1 MDSNKSNGGRT
12 TARKQDKTGAS
23 LQGEGVR
30 LNVFLQ
36 ERGVASRRKADE
48 MIAAGRVSVD
58 GRVVSALGTR
68 VAKNSRVMVD
78 GKAIART
85 LPTVTYMLNKPDLCL
100 TSRSDPQGRPTV
112 FDLEDVRRL
121 PANVQ
126 AVGRLDFRSEGLL
139 ILTNDG
145 DLAFALTHP
154 RFSVEKTYAC
164 LVGDTVAP
172 DEVEKL
178 RSGVMLDD
186 GFAKPISVRVGNREQ
201 LGAGK
206 RGQWIEVVVAEG
218 RNRLI
223 RRMLDQVGHK
233 VLRLVRTAIGDVVLP
248 SMQKSGTVVQLSG
261 VALESLMRVRDEFLS
276 SQKETPSEFP
286 LRVARKKGGVRRKG
300 LSDEEYVEERTRRSL
315 ESSRRQSERLQKKTP
330 DVPSRPRSEG
340 APKPEAPARSPSR
353 IRDGAKPPRARR

>member
-1 MDSNKSNGGRT
+1 MDSKKSTVGRAP
-12 TARKQDKTGAS
+12 ARRPEKAS
-23 LQGEGVR
+23 ESHQSDGIR

-78 GKAIART
+78 GKAIARS
-85 LPTVTYMLNKPDLCL
+85 LPTATYMLNKPDLCL

-112 FDLEDVRRL
+112 FELDDVKRL

-126 AVGRLDFRSEGLL
+126 SVGRLDFRSEGLL

-154 RFSVEKTYAC
+154 RFSVEKSYAC
-164 LVGDTVAP
+164 LVADTIAP

-178 RSGVMLDD
+178 RAGVMLDD

-206 RGQWIEVVVAEG
+206 RGQWVEVVVAEG

-223 RRMLDQVGHK
+223 RRMLDHVGHK

-248 SMQKSGTVVQLSG
+248 SGLKPGSVVAVGG
-261 VALESLMRVRDEFLS
+261 VALESLLQIRDEFLS
-276 SQKETPSEFP
+276 NQNESASEFP
-286 LRVARKKGGVRRKG
+286 LRVARKKTSQRRKG
-300 LSDEEYVEERTRRSL
+300 LSDEAYVEERTRRSI
-315 ESSRRQSERLQKKTP
+315 ESSRRQSDRVDRKP
-330 DVPSRPRSEG
+330 PVAAPRPRGEG
-340 APKPEAPARSPSR
+340 APKPVSPSGR
-353 IRDGAKPPRARR
+353 PSRTGDDSKPPRARR